1 MPQYLGSYYTTG
13 SPDLGGQGILT
24 LNSEAGANADLSVLQ
39 DAVRRYRSYP
49 NVVGWLEPHG
59 EQFYGFQE
67 FLLYYGPVAD
77 RSYRTFLKQSRSL
90 AELSQRWYGDPK
102 HLRVWEDVRVPEY
115 ASFLG
120 WGPSAIDL
128 SGEWL

>member
-90 AELSQRWYGDPK
+90 AELSQR
-102 HLRVWEDVRVPEY
+102 
-115 ASFLG
+115 
-120 WGPSAIDL
+120 
-128 SGEWL
+128 